1 VQITPL
7 GMVRESSGG
16 TQLSR
21 FCIHYLWAAAA
32 LTAPLQGQMQL
43 SLAGAIQQAL
53 AGNPQL
59 GVTDAR
65 VDASRALR
73 QQAGLGPNPRLVL
86 QSENDRFGGTSS
98 PFLYS
103 RDADS
108 YAFLAQTVETGG
120 KRVRRV
126 EVAANNVRRSE
137 LERDLVRRQIAS
149 RVATTYWSAVGS
161 RRARDVLTQ
170 EIQTFERVVQYHRD
184 RVKEG
189 AAAEVDLTRVEVERD
204 RLSSSLQNASQES
217 ERAMIALFREMGA
230 LEYPAVV
237 LTESLEALPQVK
249 QTTAEEAL
257 SHRIEMHLASHSIEQ
272 ARANLDLQRAN
283 SKPDPDI
290 HLGYKRTAGF
300 DTLYAAI
307 QIPLPIRNRNQGQI
321 AAAAADIKGAES
333 LVAVTAQSVR
343 AELAS
348 AEKDFENRN
357 KLIRE
362 TLRPMRERASEV
374 SRILQAAYREGG
386 TDLLRLLDAER
397 ARIDAELLYVRTLSE
412 LQQSAV
418 SLRAAQGDLP

>member
-1 VQITPL
+1 
-7 GMVRESSGG
+7 M
-16 TQLSR
+16 
-21 FCIHYLWAAAA
+21 
-32 LTAPLQGQMQL
+32 
-43 SLAGAIQQAL
+43 SLAGAVQQAL
-53 AGNPQL
+53 ADNPQL
-59 GVTDAR
+59 GVTDAH
-65 VDASRALR
+65 VEAFQALR
-73 QQAGLGPNPRLVL
+73 QQAGLRPNPRLIL
-86 QSENDRFGGTSS
+86 QSENARFGGTSS

-120 KRVRRV
+120 KRARRA
-126 EVAANNVRRSE
+126 EVATNNVRRSE
-137 LERDLVRRQIAS
+137 LERELVRRQIAS
-149 RVATTYWSAVGS
+149 RVAAAYWSAVGS
-161 RRARDVLTQ
+161 RRARDVLAQ
-170 EIQTFERVVQYHRD
+170 EIQNFERVVEYHRD

-189 AAAEVDLTRVEVERD
+189 ATAEVDLVRVEVERD

-230 LEYPAVV
+230 REYEDAV
-237 LTESLEALPQVK
+237 LTEPLEAPPLVK
-249 QTTAEEAL
+249 PVAVEQAL
-257 SHRIEMHLASHSIEQ
+257 RQRSEMQLASHSIEQ
-272 ARANLDLQRAN
+272 ARANLELQRAN
-283 SKPDPDI
+283 GKPDPDVQ
-290 HLGYKRTAGF
+290 LGYKRTAGF

-307 QIPLPIRNRNQGQI
+307 QIPLPVRNRNQGQI

-348 AEKDFENRN
+348 AEKDFENRTR
-357 KLIRE
+357 LIRE
-362 TLRPMRERASEV
+362 TLGPMRERASEV

-397 ARIDAELLYVRTLSE
+397 VRIDAELLYVRTLSE